1 MHIPVPTT
9 HEKRNN
15 VSQQDLLS
23 CQETQGP
30 DLYHLPLGA
39 DPYSNTGI
47 TRLKK
52 DTGKLDTCQ
61 SRAQKLAGVPKAR
74 SQDYG

>member
-1 MHIPVPTT
+1 MHTLVPTT
-9 HEKRNN
+9 HEKRNS
-15 VSQQDLLS
+15 VSQQDLLR
-23 CQETQGP
+23 CQETHGP
-30 DLYHLPLGA
+30 DLYNLPLGA

-47 TRLKK
+47 TRLTKA
-52 DTGKLDTCQ
+52 TGKLDACQ